1 MIPDYVLSFV
11 GDEVQLLLEDIVSQ
25 KQLIIFLLR
34 LLGLELYGRYRLV
47 KIVDPDDFSMLSSE

>member
-1 MIPDYVLSFV
+1 MMPDYVLSFV

-25 KQLIIFLLR
+25 KQLVIFLLR